1 MKYGVEAHVIGFHC
15 SQIMPRC
22 EQIRR
27 CFLKLVVLIGEDFQ
41 YKPCVPF
48 GIVDSTTFELAV
60 LIVFDEVMIGIAR
73 KSQRVE
79 PQSVYGG

>member
-1 MKYGVEAHVIGFHC
+1 MKYGVEAHVIGFHS

-27 CFLKLVVLIGEDFQ
+27 SILKLVVLIGEDFQ
-41 YKPCVPF
+41 HKPGIPF
-48 GIVDSTTFELAV
+48 GVVYSATFELAV
-60 LIVFDEVMIGIAR
+60 LIVFDEVMIGIAG
-73 KSQRVE
+73 KGQRVK